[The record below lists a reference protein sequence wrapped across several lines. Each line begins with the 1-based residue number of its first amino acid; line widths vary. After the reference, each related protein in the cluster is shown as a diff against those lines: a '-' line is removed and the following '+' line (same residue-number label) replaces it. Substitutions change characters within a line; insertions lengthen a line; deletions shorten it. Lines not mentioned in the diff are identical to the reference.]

1 MKKSPA
7 KGSAASII
15 GESDGSAGAD
25 IRNTNLKLLEE
36 FGFNKHCNVDNIK
49 FIFNYSVYF
58 SHFEVNC
65 VVLGRDWCTAFKA
78 WENGR

>member
-1 MKKSPA
+1 MY
-7 KGSAASII
+7 GTQLQR
-15 GESDGSAGAD
+15 D
-25 IRNTNLKLLEE
+25 LKLLEE

-78 WENGR
+78 WANGR